1 MHIDGAFRV
10 LLSRRLDLIYCLIN
24 QQQQRADRG
33 VRPKQTFTNTNTCN
47 TLIHT
52 HTPKHPPPCNVNA
65 FNQKHSD
72 YVGHAPLYVGRQ
84 RLQHVSS
91 FNGFVVG
98 QPALGYG
105 HVWTVH
111 GLGSESESESELG
124 PVRCGSFRTRF
135 QSRRRK
141 PFSNLL
147 TLEEISSFRKYKTE
161 TSASLVTL

>member
-1 MHIDGAFRV
+1 M
-10 LLSRRLDLIYCLIN
+10 SRRLDLIYCLIN
-24 QQQQRADRG
+24 QQQQRADQG
-33 VRPKQTFTNTNTCN
+33 RPRRKTQTN
-47 TLIHT
+47 IYQHKHMQRSHAHT
-52 HTPKHPPPCNVNA
+52 HTHTNSPPCNVNA

-84 RLQHVSS
+84 RLEHVSS

-111 GLGSESESESELG
+111 GLGLRSQSRSRSRSW
-124 PVRCGSFRTRF
+124 VRVRVRVRSGAV

-147 TLEEISSFRKYKTE
+147 TLEEISSF
-161 TSASLVTL
+161 S